1 MTREFSGGTDE
12 MAVGRLQDKVAI
24 ITGGA
29 SGIGKA
35 TAEVFAENG
44 AKVVLG
50 DIDVSG
56 GQETAGSI
64 QGKVLFTHLDS
75 TQEADW
81 VRAIEFSTERFGS
94 VDIVVNNAGI
104 EGSTTGQNPE
114 NISLDEIH
122 SVNAVNVDGVLLGC
136 KHAIRAMRD
145 TGGAIVNISSIGG
158 IYATPTFVA
167 YGASKG
173 AVRQLTKSVAAYCG
187 RMKYGIRCNSIH
199 PGITETRMG
208 EEVLRSSHGDV
219 EAGRRARIEGIPVGR
234 IGVPRDIANA
244 VLYLA
249 SEEASFV
256 NGAELVVDGG
266 QLIL

>member
-1 MTREFSGGTDE
+1 
-12 MAVGRLQDKVAI
+12 MAVERLQDKVAI

-29 SGIGKA
+29 SGIGRA

-50 DIDVSG
+50 DIDVSS
-56 GQETAGSI
+56 GQATADSI
-64 QGKVLFTHLDS
+64 QGEALFTQFDS

-81 VRAIEFSTERFGS
+81 ERAVELAAERFGS
-94 VDIVVNNAGI
+94 IDIVVNNAGI
-104 EGSTTGQNPE
+104 EGSTTGQSPE
-114 NISLDEIH
+114 DISLDEIH

-136 KHAIRAMRD
+136 KHAIKAMRD

-158 IYATPTFVA
+158 IYATPMFVA

-187 RMKYGIRCNSIH
+187 RMRYGIRCNSIH

-234 IGVPRDIANA
+234 IGIPRDIANA

-249 SEEASFV
+249 SDEASFV

>member
-1 MTREFSGGTDE
+1 MALEFNLGATGWQQDDYTTRS
-12 MAVGRLQDKVAI
+12 RLSP
-24 ITGGA
+24 GGA
-29 SGIGKA
+29 SGIGRA
-35 TAEVFAENG
+35 TAELFVKNG

-50 DIDVSG
+50 DIDENR
-56 GQETAGSI
+56 GQATADSI
-64 QGKVLFTHLDS
+64 QGEALFTRFDS

-81 VRAIEFSTERFGS
+81 ERAIEMTSERFGS

-114 NISLDEIH
+114 EISLDEIH

-158 IYATPTFVA
+158 IYATPMFVA

-187 RMKYGIRCNSIH
+187 RMRYGIRCNSVH

-219 EAGRRARIEGIPVGR
+219 ESGRRARVEGIPAGR
-234 IGVPRDIANA
+234 LGKPQDIANA
-244 VLYLA
+244 VLFLA
-249 SEEASFV
+249 SDEASFV